1 MFWIYLFIYFLKKY
15 LGFVVVVYLL
25 MSPDG
30 RERKKGEGIFI
41 YFHLMEKNGMS
52 CSFSACRWLLIEK
65 EILVVCNLGLI
76 GEGEWLLLRLFPF
89 AAFAICPNKVA

>member
-1 MFWIYLFIYFLKKY
+1 
-15 LGFVVVVYLL
+15 

-76 GEGEWLLLRLFPF
+76 GEGGMV
-89 AAFAICPNKVA
+89 AAEAVSFCGICHLPE